1 MHANCFIYNAYL
13 DDKASQ
19 RLAASVSS
27 LHNAAERLDSWGS
40 CTPVDGLPVLLL
52 VQQVLPATVV
62 GQLIEDPGALQ
73 HLTGV
78 DLPHVEL
85 LHDGRAVFRGLI
97 HLTIKIPFLKDLKL
111 ILASTRLKKKKTK
124 KQKPENKGKRTAT
137 VTEMNSRLGTQRR
150 EQFRTHHLES
160 EMIRTP
166 IPTVY

>member
-52 VQQVLPATVV
+52 VQQVLPASVV

-85 LHDGRAVFRGLI
+85 LHDGRAVFRGLM

-111 ILASTRLKKKKTK
+111 ILASTRLKNK
-124 KQKPENKGKRTAT
+124 KQKNTENKGKRTAT

-160 EMIRTP
+160 EMI
-166 IPTVY
+166 

>member
-1 MHANCFIYNAYL
+1 MHANCFIYNACL

-52 VQQVLPATVV
+52 VQQVLPAAVV

-85 LHDGRAVFRGLI
+85 LHDGRAVFRGLV
-97 HLTIKIPFLKDLKL
+97 HLTIKIPFLKDLNL
-111 ILASTRLKKKKTK
+111 ILASTRLKNKNIT
-124 KQKPENKGKRTAT
+124 ENKGERTAS
-137 VTEMNSRLGTQRR
+137 VTEINSRLGTQRR
-150 EQFRTHHLES
+150 EHFRTRHLES
-160 EMIRTP
+160 EMI
-166 IPTVY
+166 

>member
-40 CTPVDGLPVLLL
+40 CTPVDRLPVLLL
-52 VQQVLPATVV
+52 VQQVLPASVV

-73 HLTGV
+73 HLTRV

-85 LHDGRAVFRGLI
+85 LHDGRAVFRGLM

-111 ILASTRLKKKKTK
+111 ILASTRLKKKKK
-124 KQKPENKGKRTAT
+124 ENKGKRIAT
-137 VTEMNSRLGTQRR
+137 VTEMNSRLGTQIR

-160 EMIRTP
+160 EMI
-166 IPTVY
+166 

>member
-19 RLAASVSS
+19 RLAVPVSS

-62 GQLIEDPGALQ
+62 GQLIEDPGAIQ

-85 LHDGRAVFRGLI
+85 LHDGRAVFHGLI
-97 HLTIKIPFLKDLKL
+97 HLTIKIPFLKDLNL
-111 ILASTRLKKKKTK
+111 ILASTRLKNKNIT
-124 KQKPENKGKRTAT
+124 ENKGERTASVT
-137 VTEMNSRLGTQRR
+137 VINSRLGTQRR
-150 EQFRTHHLES
+150 KHFRTHHLES
-160 EMIRTP
+160 KMI
-166 IPTVY
+166 